1 MKKEVI
7 LSNYDKLFL
16 EDRILE
22 NSEYAN
28 LRTKQNNGFINSN
41 FFRKNIFNSTSRGKK
56 IEYKKPKVV
65 WQKEKKVKIA
75 VSHSLHQKH
84 ADILSLIHTDYI
96 DITKPSTNGSYTV
109 YLSLYKLA
117 KMMGYKYP
125 TKATEKVKSFI
136 NDLRWTDFVVSDE
149 NWEYRNTILG
159 SAYFSERKDV
169 FIIEISGKSAKIL
182 AHTTGIKFDKELTH
196 QIVAIP
202 DKLSKI
208 KAIIRYMLSSKPTT
222 QGITLEYLFI
232 NFDIGQKGTEQTKR
246 NKKFEFKNQL
256 KENKDLL
263 ESFNIE
269 YNEEEKKIYYKK
281 QLEEITFE
289 LGINTNKLITKLEKN
304 ENIEPSSYEKYIGK
318 KFKLNDILYEV
329 ISFANINKENN
340 TADIEILNTFSARI
354 GMAKASSLDN
364 LRGYI
369 DAFEG

>member
-1 MKKEVI
+1 MKKEVE

-16 EDRILE
+16 EDRTLE
-22 NSEYAN
+22 KNEYSN
-28 LRTKQNNGFINSN
+28 LRIKQKEGFINSN

-56 IEYKKPKVV
+56 IQYKKPKVI
-65 WQKEKKVKIA
+65 WQKDKKEKIA

-96 DITKPSTNGSYTV
+96 DITKPTINGSYTI
-109 YLSLYKLA
+109 YLSLYRLA

-125 TKATEKVKSFI
+125 NKATEKVKSFI
-136 NDLRWTDFVVSDE
+136 NDLRWTDFVVTDE

-169 FIIEISGKSAKIL
+169 FIIEVSGKSAKIL

-222 QGITLEYLFI
+222 QGITLEYLFV

-269 YNEEEKKIYYKK
+269 YNEAEKKIYYKK

-289 LGINTNKLITKLEKN
+289 LGINTNKLIKKLENN
-304 ENIEPSSYEKYIGK
+304 ENTEKNPYEKYIGK
-318 KFKLNDILYEV
+318 KFKLDDIIFEV
-329 ISFANINKENN
+329 VSFVNINKENN
-340 TADIEILNTFSARI
+340 TVDIKLLNTSIGRI
-354 GMAKASSLDN
+354 GVSKNVSLSNLDN
-364 LRGYI
+364 YI
-369 DAFEG
+369 SEFLY

>member
-1 MKKEVI
+1 MS
-7 LSNYDKLFL
+7 LLNYDELFL
-16 EDRILE
+16 EDRALE
-22 NSEYAN
+22 KNEYAN
-28 LRTKQNNGFINSN
+28 LRIKQKDGFINSN

-56 IEYKKPKVV
+56 IQYKKPKII
-65 WQKEKKVKIA
+65 WQKEKREKIA

-96 DITKPSTNGSYTV
+96 SITKPTINGSYTV

-125 TKATEKVKSFI
+125 AKATEKVKNFI
-136 NDLRWTDFVVSDE
+136 NDLRWTDFVVTDE

-159 SAYFSERKDV
+159 SAYFSEQKDV

-196 QIVAIP
+196 KIVAIP

-208 KAIIRYMLSSKPTT
+208 KSIIRYVLSSKPTT
-222 QGITLEYLFI
+222 QGISLEYLFV

-256 KENKDLL
+256 KSNKDLL

-269 YNEEEKKIYYKK
+269 YNEKDKKIYYKK

-289 LGINTNKLITKLEKN
+289 LGVDTNRVIAKLENDENYENRKN
-304 ENIEPSSYEKYIGK
+304 SSYDKYIGK
-318 KFKLNDILYEV
+318 KFKI
-329 ISFANINKENN
+329 
-340 TADIEILNTFSARI
+340 ADIIYEIKGIENIDKINNIADIRLLNTSIDKI
-354 GMAKASSLDN
+354 GISKNTSLIN
-364 LRGYI
+364 LDRHISEFLY
-369 DAFEG
+369 